1 MAEMGTSACSG
12 SSEYLLQE
20 NQQSVAFGVPP
31 QQLQPVVQVQ
41 PQQGINKNAI
51 TPHSYLALSICV
63 AICCGILNPLT
74 LVCTIPAAVL
84 SAMVSDINFNIVHKF
99 Y

>member
-1 MAEMGTSACSG
+1 MAEMGAPG

-20 NQQSVAFGVPP
+20 NQQSVAFGAPPP

-41 PQQGINKNAI
+41 SQQGINKNAI